1 MNREQSVALRLRMKE
16 GNHWYVIV
24 LHGERT
30 IATRSGSKVYTCG
43 DEQGW
48 PLDQV
53 ESVVREVRL

>member
-1 MNREQSVALRLRMKE
+1 MNREESIALRLRMKE
-16 GNHWYVIV
+16 ERYYVIV

-30 IATRSGSKVYTCG
+30 VAKRSGSKIYTCG

-53 ESVVREVRL
+53 ELVVREIRL